1 MKSQAVGT
9 MIFGLALGVALG
21 QSPPESKPSPVE
33 AEFLANLRV
42 SQLAPGAKVLAKVTV
57 DWNGPGCTLRT
68 GSILEATVAVAD
80 RRSVGTPSRVALAF
94 TKAQCNGPNLKTM
107 NLLLVAVAQPPEN
120 WSGLTDTM
128 SKGPVMFMNPNGTR
142 GLAGNA
148 MGGTSLSHLELNGI
162 MHRFPALSNVH
173 PGTVVDISGL
183 KLEVG
188 TGPNRSSILIAK
200 SRDVSLE
207 RFTQILLLP
216 ASAVF
221 LPGATI
227 RTLKDPAARAGATA
241 APLPAPSGPIPAD
254 DLAVCAPPGCAVEL
268 PVNAEE
274 LAGHNASSI
283 DIPALGY
290 APRHRKVLNDI
301 GNEETLSWLSPRQL
315 LFTFN
320 PHILIRRN
328 LSQNGKALQRVVRAV
343 LMDAQTRSIARTVD
357 WEITDTRRY
366 LWPLDGKR
374 IVVHVGNELRIYG
387 AGLNVERS
395 IPLAGPLYFVRIA
408 PNGSLMAIATLRE
421 RHSAELHAQLRDDLG
436 GEPEED
442 VDFTV
447 LDKDFN
453 TIARTTT
460 VSSLQ
465 PPTLLNEGQVN
476 LMSQSNS
483 RYRLALRTW
492 DDKMVTLARFTSR
505 CTPQLSSV
513 APDHLFLQSCDLVT
527 DATQYRVV
535 GADGKLLLHREAG
548 PREMGQ
554 QVIGNQ
560 TTGIFA
566 FKIVREIAGPSP
578 DPDADLQVTGLESE
592 DVQVYRVVNKK
603 RILAVNLT
611 DPVASYDNYA
621 LSPDGTQLAV
631 LSQSQIQIYP
641 VPAK

>member
-1 MKSQAVGT
+1 MKSHAVGT
-9 MIFGLALGVALG
+9 ILLGLALGAALG

-57 DWNGPGCTLRT
+57 DWSGPGCTLRT
-68 GSILEATVAVAD
+68 GSILEATVQVAD
-80 RRSVGTPSRVALAF
+80 RHSVGTPSRVALAF
-94 TKAQCNGPNLKTM
+94 TKAQCNGPDLKPL
-107 NLLLVAVAQPPEN
+107 NLLLAAVAQPPEN
-120 WSGLTDTM
+120 WSGLTD
-128 SKGPVMFMNPNGTR
+128 SIFKGPVTFMSPNGMR
-142 GLAGNA
+142 GLASNT
-148 MGGTSLSHLELNGI
+148 MSGTSLSHLELNGI

-188 TGPNRSSILIAK
+188 TGPNRSSVLIAK

-207 RFTQILLLP
+207 RYTQILLLP

-227 RTLKDPAARAGATA
+227 RTLKDPAARAGATSQ
-241 APLPAPSGPIPAD
+241 PLPAPSAPLPAD
-254 DLAVCAPPGCAVEL
+254 DLAICAPPGCAVDL
-268 PVNAEE
+268 PVTAEE

-343 LMDAQTRSIARTVD
+343 LMDTQTHSVARTVD
-357 WEITDTRRY
+357 WEITDTHRY

-387 AGLNVERS
+387 AGLEVERS
-395 IPLAGPLYFVRIA
+395 IPLAGQLSFVRIA
-408 PNGSLMAIATLRE
+408 PNGSLMAFATLRE
-421 RHSAELHAQLRDDLG
+421 RHSAELHSQLRDDLG

-453 TIARTTT
+453 TIAQTST

-476 LMSQSNS
+476 LVSQSNS

-505 CTPQLSSV
+505 CTPELSSV
-513 APDHLFLQSCDLVT
+513 APDHLFLQSCDVVT
-527 DATQYRVV
+527 DATQYRVI

-560 TTGIFA
+560 ATGIFA
-566 FKIVREIAGPSP
+566 FKTVREIAGASP
-578 DPDADLQVTGLESE
+578 DPDADTQVTGLESE